1 MTSMKALVR
10 LLPYYRPY
18 RSNVAIG
25 LGLVIVSS
33 ALASVVPLFL
43 RRALDG
49 IRAGVAL
56 RNIWLLGLAMVALSL
71 VAGALRYWMRD
82 LLNGVSRWIEY
93 DLRNELFAYPLPPE
107 RLAAIER
114 GEIEPWSMAAAA
126 SASAS

>member
-1 MTSMKALVR
+1 MPALKALGR

-56 RNIWLLGLAMVALSL
+56 RNIWLLAVAVVGVSL
-71 VAGALRYWMRD
+71 FAGGLRYWMRD
-82 LLNGVSRWIEY
+82 LLNGVRRWVR
-93 DLRNELFAYPLPPE
+93 DGFTDPL
-107 RLAAIER
+107 
-114 GEIEPWSMAAAA
+114 
-126 SASAS
+126 